1 MKTVNT
7 SARFGALLG
16 LALLLGAGSASAQL
30 FKWVDA
36 NGKTHFSDQ
45 PPPQGAKPAVLKG
58 SVGNSTAGM
67 PYALATA
74 VRNYPVTL
82 YTTGSCGACD
92 SGRSYLKKRGIPF
105 TELTVGTAEDEARL
119 RAAGGD
125 GSMPYLIVGRSKAA
139 GFAEGSWETMLNVA
153 LYPATKMLPASYQY
167 PAAVA
172 AAPAPVAPKTA
183 SPDPEA
189 MGTADAAQA
198 ERRRRES
205 AKPASNAPP
214 GFRF

>member
-1 MKTVNT
+1 MKTVTT
-7 SARFGALLG
+7 SARLGALLA

-45 PPPQGAKPAVLKG
+45 PPPQGAKPAELKG
-58 SVGNSTAGM
+58 AVGKTAAEL

-82 YTTGSCGACD
+82 YTTGSCNVCD
-92 SGRSYLKKRGIPF
+92 LGRNYLKKRGIPF
-105 TELTVGTAEDEARL
+105 TELTVGTAEDEVKL

-125 GSMPYLIVGRSKAA
+125 GSMPYLIVGRTKAA
-139 GFAEGSWETMLNVA
+139 GFTESSWESMLNVA
-153 LYPATKMLPASYQY
+153 LYPATKMLPATYQY

-172 AAPAPVAPKTA
+172 AAPAPVAPKA
-183 SPDPEA
+183 VSPDREA
-189 MGTADAAQA
+189 MRTAGAAEE